1 MYHTIKTE
9 PNNEYS
15 PPPIRQ
21 FLIKEELIDNSH
33 SLSIPKNTVEQEA
46 IDKRLESEIRNGSV
60 KEESIREPLRFFPT
74 QVPEITIK
82 QEPISENLQLR
93 TREEDHVVKKMY
105 QTVEIDSNHE
115 YSLPPLRQSL
125 IKEELIDDS
134 YSFSIPERTVNRMV
148 KSKYQTQSN
157 LTIPSFHG
165 LLPTQ
170 TPELTIKQE
179 STSEKWQVAQ
189 PEENGDDDNI
199 VEEWDASTEL
209 DQFPTSENIDSEE
222 DTVPQ
227 KASNDSTRESFT
239 QWSPE
244 WDSLIM
250 DEFFECIKRTNRP
263 GFKNIAEAFL
273 KKHKKRLRDP
283 NVPEEEKT
291 RMLKAT
297 KSWKMTKRYQEDT
310 LYNRRPNERIR
321 NTTKT
326 PVGTIQWSNSW
337 NKIIMD
343 EFMKLAMDGS
353 LDVFSVNKFCGKFK
367 DEHDLATAVS
377 RLVMNFKQA
386 FNNRLNDVH
395 VELESKLKMLLKYKT
410 KVPLELTKQ
419 FASLGN
425 IQYTNTGSI
434 LSYLPNTC
442 PSMPQGQFGSNTI
455 SNNEAIYQ
463 NLPNTNFVF
472 GFIPVDLSSL
482 SQQSLFSSF
491 PATTSAV
498 LYVRHIYQMIQ
509 PSTIRN
515 I

>member
-21 FLIKEELIDNSH
+21 FLIKEELIDNSY

-46 IDKRLESEIRNGSV
+46 IDKRLESEIRNESV
-60 KEESIREPLRFFPT
+60 KEESIREPLRSLMSETARTEEHFSPENVHIHYQTQNNLVMSSFDRFFPT

-134 YSFSIPERTVNRMV
+134 YSFSITERTVNRMV

-157 LTIPSFHG
+157 LTIPSFNG

-170 TPELTIKQE
+170 TTELTIKQE
-179 STSEKWQVAQ
+179 STSEKWQRAQ

-222 DTVPQ
+222 ATVPQ

-273 KKHKKRLRDP
+273 KKHKVGICLHTAVVCFKRVFQKRLRDP

-297 KSWKMTKRYQEDT
+297 KSWKMTKRYQEE
-310 LYNRRPNERIR
+310 RPNERIR

-326 PVGTIQWSNSW
+326 SVGTIQWSNSW

-353 LDVFSVNKFCGKFK
+353 LDVFSVSKFCGKFK
-367 DEHDLATAVS
+367 DEHDLAIAVS

-386 FNNRLNDVH
+386 FNDRLNDVH

-410 KVPLELTKQ
+410 KVPLELTK
-419 FASLGN
+419 L
-425 IQYTNTGSI
+425 
-434 LSYLPNTC
+434 
-442 PSMPQGQFGSNTI
+442 
-455 SNNEAIYQ
+455 
-463 NLPNTNFVF
+463 
-472 GFIPVDLSSL
+472 
-482 SQQSLFSSF
+482 
-491 PATTSAV
+491 
-498 LYVRHIYQMIQ
+498 
-509 PSTIRN
+509 
-515 I
+515 